1 MDSSPFD
8 IPELQSLIGRYLDG
22 KDIKT
27 CALVCKTWHKTYQP
41 LLWQR
46 NRLLSSYG
54 ATHASAGFG
63 DWQDSVRRNA
73 HWIKDLDGPET
84 DKAHEMLLSI
94 ALERCRS
101 LMSIKVA
108 ATTKDE
114 RDKWIQLIKFNPQL
128 QKVAFWYWELQG
140 GLDES
145 LMVETLK
152 GLDKLQHLELRT
164 ASFPFI
170 CRILESV
177 PSLRELVVG
186 TVVTSEPGSEDQDG
200 GAANKTT
207 WPLRSLKI
215 THDNSK
221 LPLCDLLSRMPVL
234 ESLALE
240 CVDEKSRQGLTQ
252 LIKEGR
258 LPLLSEISLREE
270 GDYTELVDALPP
282 QHLRSA
288 HLQTFYSSTLKSL
301 LKNQNQSLESLR
313 LFGFDDYRALADVF
327 YECPRLKEFV
337 VENESAFEM
346 LDVCHLLYKPWVCMD
361 LERLSVP
368 IGVDHGPVGDAIA
381 PELSEAMAVNRTK
394 RSRKSG
400 WQLAENLF
408 MNRFCKLKKLRDVNF
423 VIDYK
428 KRALSLDHRIDAGC
442 KTVENRRDSDEEE
455 SSDY

>member
-8 IPELQSLIGRYLDG
+8 IPELRSLIGRYLDV

-41 LLWQR
+41 YLWQR
-46 NRLLSSYG
+46 NRLLSSFG
-54 ATHASAGFG
+54 ATRASAGFG

-84 DKAHEMLLSI
+84 DKAHEVLLSI

-108 ATTKDE
+108 APTKDE

-128 QKVAFWYWELQG
+128 QKVTFWYWDLQG

-152 GLDKLQHLELRT
+152 GLDQLQHLELRT
-164 ASFPFI
+164 ASFPFL
-170 CRILESV
+170 CRVLESI

-186 TVVTSEPGSEDQDG
+186 TVVTSGETESCGEPGPEDQDG

-215 THDNSK
+215 THDYSK

-240 CVDEKSRQGLTQ
+240 
-252 LIKEGR
+252 
-258 LPLLSEISLREE
+258 
-270 GDYTELVDALPP
+270 
-282 QHLRSA
+282 H
-288 HLQTFYSSTLKSL
+288 TFYGSTLKSL

-346 LDVCHLLYKPWVCMD
+346 LDVCDLLYKPWVCMD

-368 IGVDHGPVGDAIA
+368 IGVYHGPVGDAIA